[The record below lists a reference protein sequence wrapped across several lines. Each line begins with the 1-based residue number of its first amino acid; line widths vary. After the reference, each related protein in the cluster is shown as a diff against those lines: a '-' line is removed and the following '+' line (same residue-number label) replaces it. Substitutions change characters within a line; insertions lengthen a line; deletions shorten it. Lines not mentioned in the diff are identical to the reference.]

1 MNKIIEVQ
9 DIVFHELTRLN
20 NLTKS
25 DLASKVGQNE
35 MARSNYISN
44 NAQTFIKAV
53 SLNIKVN
60 EMATRTHTNVNELRK
75 ELGVVQEEFGATNE

>member
-9 DIVFHELTRLN
+9 DIVFRELTRLN
-20 NLTKS
+20 
-25 DLASKVGQNE
+25 DLKEKDLSSKVGKTE

-53 SLNIKVN
+53 SLNIKIN
-60 EMATRTHTNVNELRK
+60 EMATRTHSNVNELRK
-75 ELGVVQEEFGATNE
+75 ELGVVAEMEDTNE